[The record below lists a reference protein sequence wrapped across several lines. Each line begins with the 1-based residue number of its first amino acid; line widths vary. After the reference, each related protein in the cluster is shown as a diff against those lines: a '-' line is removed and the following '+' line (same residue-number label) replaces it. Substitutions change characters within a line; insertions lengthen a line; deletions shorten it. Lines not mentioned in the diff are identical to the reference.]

1 MSEKACR
8 KCHLIARGSICPRC
22 KETTMSDD
30 FSGLAIIFDPEGSRI
45 AEVMGVKEKGK
56 YALKVR

>member
-8 KCHLIARGSICPRC
+8 KCHLIAHGSICPKC

-30 FSGLAIIFDPEGSRI
+30 FSGLVIIFDAEGSKI
-45 AEVMGVKEKGK
+45 ADVMGVKEKGK

>member
-1 MSEKACR
+1 MSERACR
-8 KCHLIARGSICPRC
+8 RCHLITRGSICPKC
-22 KETTMSDD
+22 NEATMSDD

-45 AEVMGVKEKGK
+45 AKAMGVKEKGK